1 MNTSVVY
8 KYRSLESLVKY
19 EVLSGEFGVDRTL
32 HLRDTSCKHSGDNC
46 EIEVVMCEDGKSYQF
61 SKSLND
67 SAKKYEFFH
76 KFFHTMEKFWDN
88 EKDAFVEV
96 LEISIDRSRK
106 SIEDYEKELAK
117 ALEKRNTLKKSDVHY
132 LTSKLAETTETAYLA
147 EEGVI
152 RIIGTILFKDGTKG
166 YLTDSNYYSG
176 YDDGDG
182 DRIILIDNT
191 KKNGKIITENG
202 DVVYLTV
209 EDYTNHKNN
218 NEIERLDKII
228 EINKKNIGNAIR
240 RIEHYHSIIKQKD
253 ILTVEAMVAMI
264 SNF

>member
-8 KYRSLESLVKY
+8 KYRSLDSLVKY
-19 EVLSGEFGVDRTL
+19 EVLSGEFGVDSTL
-32 HLRDTSCKHSGDNC
+32 HLRDTSCKHYGDKC
-46 EIEVVMCEDGKSYQF
+46 EIEVVMCEDGKSYKF

-67 SAKKYEFFH
+67 SAMRYEY
-76 KFFHTMEKFWDN
+76 FHTMEKFWDN
-88 EKDAFVEV
+88 EKDAFIEG
-96 LEISIDRSRK
+96 LEISIDSSRS
-106 SIEDYEKELAK
+106 SIEDYEKELAN
-117 ALEKRNTLKKSDVHY
+117 AMEKRKALKKSDVRY
-132 LTSKLAETTETAYLA
+132 LTPELAETTETAYLK

-152 RIIGTILFKDGTKG
+152 RIIGTVLFKDGTKG

-176 YDDGDG
+176 YDDAGG
-182 DRIILIDNT
+182 DRIILIE
-191 KKNGKIITENG
+191 KNGKIITENG

-218 NEIERLDKII
+218 NEIDRLDKII

-240 RIEHYHSIIKQKD
+240 RIEHYHSIIKQND
-253 ILTVEAMVAMI
+253 ILTVEAMVAMR